1 MLTRTL
7 DVWGVNLYS
16 TLTGNLNDG
25 DYYQFYYYFEDSYN
39 PGMYEAF
46 TCDTQYKRNFNV
58 EGLIRNYQTSNK
70 KFMDDRNRSDLI
82 DTKDW
87 DFAGWRNEFDIDIP
101 IPE

>member
-1 MLTRTL
+1 MRAGWNISQAQYKMMTRTL

-46 TCDTQYKRNFNV
+46 TCDT
-58 EGLIRNYQTSNK
+58 
-70 KFMDDRNRSDLI
+70 
-82 DTKDW
+82 
-87 DFAGWRNEFDIDIP
+87 
-101 IPE
+101 